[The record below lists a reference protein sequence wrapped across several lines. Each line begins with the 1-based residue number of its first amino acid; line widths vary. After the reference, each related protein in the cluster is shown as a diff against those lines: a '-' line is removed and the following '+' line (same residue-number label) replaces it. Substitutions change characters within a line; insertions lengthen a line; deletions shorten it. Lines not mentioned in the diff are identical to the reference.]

1 MKKIGL
7 GLIASLL
14 ITSAVNAQIKKEG
27 FNINVAAGVVG
38 VSASG
43 SFTDSNSAKS
53 SGTLGKETGYGEI
66 GAGYTFS
73 MGGDGVIDI
82 GASYVPVK
90 AKISGSADSGDVS
103 NAQLELSKLY
113 NVYIQPGIAVGNNT
127 SIFATLGYSRASVSG
142 TNITISDS
150 HIHGVKYGVGERTF
164 VNNNTFVQV
173 EASLTDYKSIS
184 GSNIGGTN
192 TATAKPKVV
201 AGLVSVGYKF

>member
-14 ITSAVNAQIKKEG
+14 ITSAATAQIKNQG
-27 FNINVAAGVVG
+27 FNVNLTGGVIGVAT
-38 VSASG
+38 SG
-43 SFTDSNSAKS
+43 SFTDSNSATS
-53 SGTLGKETGYGEI
+53 SGTLGKETAYGEI
-66 GAGYTFS
+66 GAGYTMS
-73 MGGDGVIDI
+73 MGGDGVVDF
-82 GASYVPVK
+82 GFSYVPTK
-90 AKISGSADSGDVS
+90 AKISGSADSGTVT
-103 NAQLELSKLY
+103 NATLELSKIY
-113 NVYIQPGIAVGNNT
+113 NVYIQPGVAIGNNT
-127 SIFATLGYSRASVSG
+127 SIFAKLGYARASVSG
-142 TNITISDS
+142 DNITLSDS
-150 HIHGVKYGVGERTF
+150 HIHGLKYGIGERTF